1 MALLLHYQHP
11 PRTDDMIQLVCPLTM
26 MAAGE
31 EAASIVAVEVEAD
44 SVIVKVCDR
53 SWPYSTEKAGATEA
67 DMPWEWE
74 QE

>member
-1 MALLLHYQHP
+1 
-11 PRTDDMIQLVCPLTM
+11 M